1 MCHSLGVPFEMKS
14 TSEHLIRNHM
24 QLKMKPDI
32 RRSPRLHP
40 PPRRSPRIKERQSS
54 PVVPQ
59 THSEKQQEI
68 QKHEQE
74 MTQRSY
80 SPRQT
85 PPSKSITPKSA
96 SKTSSSVKFRRT
108 IVHEQRFHK
117 EQPASTVRR
126 RKSSSKKSTSA
137 GGKRLF
143 RSSVDEGSQENR
155 KRLKN
160 TVTKA
165 QDKGLLGR
173 RKKKAVIITT
183 GFVGIA
189 IAIVLIGK
197 FMLGL
202 W

>member
-1 MCHSLGVPFEMKS
+1 
-14 TSEHLIRNHM
+14 
-24 QLKMKPDI
+24 MKPDI

-40 PPRRSPRIKERQSS
+40 PPRRSPRIKEQSS

-59 THSEKQQEI
+59 THPEKKQQDKNKN
-68 QKHEQE
+68 QNHEQE
-74 MTQRSY
+74 KTPRSY

-85 PPSKSITPKSA
+85 PSKSIVPKSA

-126 RKSSSKKSTSA
+126 RKSSSKKSNSA

-143 RSSVDEGSQENR
+143 RSSIDEGPKENR

-173 RKKKAVIITT
+173 RKKNARSS
-183 GFVGIA
+183 
-189 IAIVLIGK
+189 LQ
-197 FMLGL
+197 LL
-202 W
+202 

>member
-1 MCHSLGVPFEMKS
+1 
-14 TSEHLIRNHM
+14 M

-40 PPRRSPRIKERQSS
+40 PPRRSPRIKEQSS

-59 THSEKQQEI
+59 HPKKQQDI
-68 QKHEQE
+68 QNKNEQVQE
-74 MTQRSY
+74 TTPRSY

-85 PPSKSITPKSA
+85 APKSA

-117 EQPASTVRR
+117 EQPASSVRR

-143 RSSVDEGSQENR
+143 RSSIDEGSQENR

-165 QDKGLLGR
+165 QYKGLLGR
-173 RKKKAVIITT
+173 RKKNAIIITT
-183 GFVGIA
+183 GFVSIA
-189 IAIVLIGK
+189 VAIVLIGR

>member
-1 MCHSLGVPFEMKS
+1 
-14 TSEHLIRNHM
+14 
-24 QLKMKPDI
+24 MKPDI

-40 PPRRSPRIKERQSS
+40 PPRRSPRIKEQ
-54 PVVPQ
+54 VVPQ
-59 THSEKQQEI
+59 TQIEKQQEI
-68 QKHEQE
+68 KNQNEQE
-74 MTQRSY
+74 TTPRSF

-85 PPSKSITPKSA
+85 PPSKSIAPKSA

-117 EQPASTVRR
+117 EQPASTIRR
-126 RKSSSKKSTSA
+126 RKSSSKKSNSA

-165 QDKGLLGR
+165 QYKGLFG
-173 RKKKAVIITT
+173 RKKKNVMIITT
-183 GFVGIA
+183 GFVSIA
-189 IAIVLIGK
+189 VAIVLIGK
-197 FMLGL
+197 FMLGF

>member
-1 MCHSLGVPFEMKS
+1 
-14 TSEHLIRNHM
+14 M
-24 QLKMKPDI
+24 QLKMKPDV
-32 RRSPRLHP
+32 RRSPRLHL
-40 PPRRSPRIKERQSS
+40 PPRRSPRIKEQSS

-59 THSEKQQEI
+59 HPKKQQDI
-68 QKHEQE
+68 QNKNEQE
-74 MTQRSY
+74 TTPRSY

-85 PPSKSITPKSA
+85 APKSA
-96 SKTSSSVKFRRT
+96 STSSSVKFRRT

-117 EQPASTVRR
+117 EQPASSVRR

-137 GGKRLF
+137 DGKRLF
-143 RSSVDEGSQENR
+143 RSSIDEGSQENR

-165 QDKGLLGR
+165 QYKRLLGR
-173 RKKKAVIITT
+173 RKKNAIIITT
-183 GFVGIA
+183 SFVGLA
-189 IAIVLIGK
+189 VAIVFIGR

>member
-1 MCHSLGVPFEMKS
+1 
-14 TSEHLIRNHM
+14 M
-24 QLKMKPDI
+24 QLKMKPDV

-40 PPRRSPRIKERQSS
+40 PPRRSPRIKEQSS

-59 THSEKQQEI
+59 HPKKQQDI
-68 QKHEQE
+68 QNKNEQE
-74 MTQRSY
+74 TTPRSY

-85 PPSKSITPKSA
+85 PSKSIAPKSA

-143 RSSVDEGSQENR
+143 RSSIDEGSQENR

-165 QDKGLLGR
+165 QYKGLLGR
-173 RKKKAVIITT
+173 RKKNAIIITT
-183 GFVGIA
+183 GFVSIA
-189 IAIVLIGK
+189 VAIVFIGR